1 MILVYH
7 TCRMDDTDV
16 LVGLQVGLRDGAA
29 EGLKVP
35 CRFPTTTLGEARQM
49 VEDTTFWRRP
59 VVMIILNYVTST
71 ILLVRVTMIV
81 HCSVCNV
88 IEQSQN
94 TKLSRNYS
102 RQIYKCSGDE
112 MKVKKGVIVGG
123 ECDDEKYCKEEIAGR
138 KYSGNYKQQNR
149 DKIYK
154 MATINSTRLYR
165 TGTP

>member
-1 MILVYH
+1 
-7 TCRMDDTDV
+7 
-16 LVGLQVGLRDGAA
+16 
-29 EGLKVP
+29 
-35 CRFPTTTLGEARQM
+35 
-49 VEDTTFWRRP
+49 
-59 VVMIILNYVTST
+59 
-71 ILLVRVTMIV
+71 
-81 HCSVCNV
+81 
-88 IEQSQN
+88 
-94 TKLSRNYS
+94 
-102 RQIYKCSGDE
+102 